1 MRTGN
6 LSSLTERDWASV
18 RERRAFEQAEREK
31 QLLAEDQIEYEKYVQ
46 IVHDDQQRV
55 APAHRIAPIPLE
67 EWRAFTDSSIGDP
80 VLRGARATN
89 EALLSK
95 VRRDEAAE
103 VEAERKQAR
112 ESFLEGRPDTS
123 WKIPASAAGL
133 KMPIEQARDFA
144 KTAATQFVKENPE
157 YYATMNNF
165 ETIVAYLTTNGVN
178 IPDKN
183 VFAQAFSRLTE
194 LGLLEQRPATPIAET
209 IPEPQEPQ
217 PDPEVLRQQKRNEY
231 LTKVVVT
238 DPRTGQGYTEYQL
251 DRLPADEYKRLMI
264 GEFKTPRITDVIKPA
279 WYRH

>member
-1 MRTGN
+1 VRTGN

-112 ESFLEGRPDTS
+112 ESVLAGKPDPS

-133 KMPIEQARDFA
+133 KMTIEQAREFA
-144 KTAATQFVKENPE
+144 KTAAAQFVKENPE
-157 YYATMNNF
+157 YHATMNNF
-165 ETIVAYLTTNGVN
+165 ETIVAYLTTNGVV
-178 IPDKN
+178 IPTSE
-183 VFAQAFSRLTE
+183 VFKLAWLRLRE
-194 LGLLEQRPATPIAET
+194 LSLIEELERLVPAKEPET
-209 IPEPQEPQ
+209 VTQPSEP
-217 PDPEVLRQQKRNEY
+217 
-231 LTKVVVT
+231 
-238 DPRTGQGYTEYQL
+238 
-251 DRLPADEYKRLMI
+251 LPAE
-264 GEFKTPRITDVIKPA
+264 GELVDGYDLETGEPRKYSQAEIWKMSSGDLKKAFRMWTDRDGDRRPRFTRG
-279 WYRH
+279 YFGR

>member
-1 MRTGN
+1 VRTGN

-31 QLLAEDQIEYEKYVQ
+31 QRLAEDQIEYEKYVQ

-112 ESFLEGRPDTS
+112 ESVLAGKPDPS

-133 KMPIEQARDFA
+133 KMTIEQAREFA
-144 KTAATQFVKENPE
+144 KTAAAQFVKENPE
-157 YYATMNNF
+157 YHATMNNF
-165 ETIVAYLTTNGVN
+165 EAIVSYLTTNGVE
-178 IPDKN
+178 IPTSE
-183 VFAQAFSRLTE
+183 VFKLAWLRLRELSLIEELERSEPAKEPEPETQPSEPIPAETE
-194 LGLLEQRPATPIAET
+194 LVDGFDLETGEPRRYSQAEIWKMSSGDLKKAFRMWTDREGDRRPRFT
-209 IPEPQEPQ
+209 
-217 PDPEVLRQQKRNEY
+217 R
-231 LTKVVVT
+231 
-238 DPRTGQGYTEYQL
+238 GYFG
-251 DRLPADEYKRLMI
+251 R
-264 GEFKTPRITDVIKPA
+264 
-279 WYRH
+279 

>member
-1 MRTGN
+1 VRTGN

-31 QLLAEDQIEYEKYVQ
+31 QRLAEDQIEYEKYVQ

-112 ESFLEGRPDTS
+112 ESVLAGKPDPS

-133 KMPIEQARDFA
+133 KMTIEQAREFA
-144 KTAATQFVKENPE
+144 KTAAAQFVKENPE
-157 YYATMNNF
+157 YHATMNNF
-165 ETIVAYLTTNGVN
+165 ETIVAYLTTNGVV
-178 IPDKN
+178 IPTSE
-183 VFAQAFSRLTE
+183 VFKLAWLHLRELSLIEELERLV
-194 LGLLEQRPATPIAET
+194 PAKEPET
-209 IPEPQEPQ
+209 VTQPSEP
-217 PDPEVLRQQKRNEY
+217 
-231 LTKVVVT
+231 
-238 DPRTGQGYTEYQL
+238 
-251 DRLPADEYKRLMI
+251 LPAE
-264 GEFKTPRITDVIKPA
+264 GELVDGYDLETGEPRKYSQAEIWKMSSGDLKKAFRMWTDRDGDRRPRFTRG
-279 WYRH
+279 YFGR

>member
-1 MRTGN
+1 VRTGN

-46 IVHDDQQRV
+46 IVHDDQRRV

-80 VLRGARATN
+80 VLRGATATN

-112 ESFLEGRPDTS
+112 EDVLAGKPDPA

-133 KMPIEQARDFA
+133 KMPIEQAKEFA
-144 KTAATQFVKENPE
+144 KTAAVQFVKENPE

>member
-1 MRTGN
+1 VRTGN

-31 QLLAEDQIEYEKYVQ
+31 QRLAEDQIEYEKYVQ

-112 ESFLEGRPDTS
+112 EDVLAGKPDPA
-123 WKIPASAAGL
+123 WEIPASAAGL

-144 KTAATQFVKENPE
+144 KTAAAQFVKENPE

-194 LGLLEQRPATPIAET
+194 LGLLEQRPAPVQEP

>member
-1 MRTGN
+1 VRTGN

-31 QLLAEDQIEYEKYVQ
+31 QRLAEDQIEYEKYVQ

-112 ESFLEGRPDTS
+112 ESVLAGKPDPS

-133 KMPIEQARDFA
+133 KMTIEQAREFA
-144 KTAATQFVKENPE
+144 KTAAAQFVKENPE
-157 YYATMNNF
+157 YHATMNNF
-165 ETIVAYLTTNGVN
+165 ETIVAYLTTNGVV
-178 IPDKN
+178 IPTSE
-183 VFAQAFSRLTE
+183 VFKLAWLRLRE
-194 LGLLEQRPATPIAET
+194 LSLIEELERLVPAKEPET
-209 IPEPQEPQ
+209 VTQPSEP
-217 PDPEVLRQQKRNEY
+217 
-231 LTKVVVT
+231 
-238 DPRTGQGYTEYQL
+238 
-251 DRLPADEYKRLMI
+251 LPAE
-264 GEFKTPRITDVIKPA
+264 GELVDGYDLETGEPRRYSQAEIWKMSSGDLKKAFRMWTDREGDRRPRFTRG
-279 WYRH
+279 YFGR

>member
-1 MRTGN
+1 VRTGN

-31 QLLAEDQIEYEKYVQ
+31 QRLAEDQIEYEKYVQ

-112 ESFLEGRPDTS
+112 ESVLAGKPDPS

-133 KMPIEQARDFA
+133 KMTIEQAREFA
-144 KTAATQFVKENPE
+144 KTAAAQFVKENPE
-157 YYATMNNF
+157 YHATMNNF
-165 ETIVAYLTTNGVN
+165 ETIVAYLTTNGVV
-178 IPDKN
+178 IPTSE
-183 VFAQAFSRLTE
+183 VFKLAWLRLRE
-194 LGLLEQRPATPIAET
+194 LSLIEELERLVPAKEPET
-209 IPEPQEPQ
+209 VTQPSEP
-217 PDPEVLRQQKRNEY
+217 
-231 LTKVVVT
+231 
-238 DPRTGQGYTEYQL
+238 
-251 DRLPADEYKRLMI
+251 LPAE
-264 GEFKTPRITDVIKPA
+264 GELVDGYDLETGEPRKYSQAEIWKMSSGDLKKAFRMWTDRDGDRRPRFTRG
-279 WYRH
+279 YFGR

>member
-1 MRTGN
+1 VRTGN

-31 QLLAEDQIEYEKYVQ
+31 QRLAEDQIEYEKYVQ

-112 ESFLEGRPDTS
+112 EDVLAGKPDPA
-123 WKIPASAAGL
+123 WEIPASAAGL

-157 YYATMNNF
+157 YHATMNNF
-165 ETIVAYLTTNGVN
+165 ETIVSYLTTNSVV
-178 IPDKN
+178 IPTEDC
-183 VFAQAFSRLTE
+183 FRLAWLRLRELGMIEERPAPAKEPETVTQPSEPIPAETE
-194 LGLLEQRPATPIAET
+194 LVDGFDLETGEPRRYSQAEIWKMSSGDLKKAFRMWTDREGDRRPRFT
-209 IPEPQEPQ
+209 
-217 PDPEVLRQQKRNEY
+217 R
-231 LTKVVVT
+231 
-238 DPRTGQGYTEYQL
+238 GYFG
-251 DRLPADEYKRLMI
+251 R
-264 GEFKTPRITDVIKPA
+264 
-279 WYRH
+279 